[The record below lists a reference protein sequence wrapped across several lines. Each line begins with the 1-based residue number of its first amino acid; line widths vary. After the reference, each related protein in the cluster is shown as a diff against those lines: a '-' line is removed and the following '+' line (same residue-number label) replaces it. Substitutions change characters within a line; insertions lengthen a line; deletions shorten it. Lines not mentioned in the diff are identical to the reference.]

1 LDSSLPLPPPNKRHD
16 SSATNLA
23 ERESYGVEEQLIAQK
38 EERGKEIREK
48 KKEAISREHEKME
61 LKVA

>member
-23 ERESYGVEEQLIAQK
+23 EKESYGVEEQLIAQK

-48 KKEAISREHEKME
+48 KRGYFTRT
-61 LKVA
+61 